1 MEKVIF
7 VDQNFK
13 VIKVIQA
20 NLKQLDLRD
29 QSEVYKNN
37 ADRALKALNK
47 REIQFD
53 YIFLD
58 LHIIKV

>member
-13 VIKVIQA
+13 AVKVIQA

>member
-1 MEKVIF
+1 MVWKSDF

-13 VIKVIQA
+13 AVKVIQA

-37 ADRALKALNK
+37 ADRALKALIK
-47 REIQFD
+47 RDSI
-53 YIFLD
+53 
-58 LHIIKV
+58 

>member
-13 VIKVIQA
+13 AVKVIQA

-53 YIFLD
+53 YIFLT

>member
-13 VIKVIQA
+13 VKVIQA

-37 ADRALKALNK
+37 A
-47 REIQFD
+47 IV
-53 YIFLD
+53 
-58 LHIIKV
+58 H

>member
-1 MEKVIF
+1 MIF

-13 VIKVIQA
+13 AVKVIQA

-53 YIFLD
+53 YIFLT